1 MNYEGYKQR
10 REEEMRWVLNNN
22 QLLYGFFGKQAES
35 IREVQQRLNQ
45 QLRLTEV
52 NKMKSEIAELNATS
66 ATNDKLTPRQN
77 VQPRRAT

>member
-1 MNYEGYKQR
+1 MSSDGYKQR
-10 REEEMRWVLNNN
+10 READAQRARENN

>member
-52 NKMKSEIAELNATS
+52 NKMKSEIAELNQT
-66 ATNDKLTPRQN
+66 TN
-77 VQPRRAT
+77 